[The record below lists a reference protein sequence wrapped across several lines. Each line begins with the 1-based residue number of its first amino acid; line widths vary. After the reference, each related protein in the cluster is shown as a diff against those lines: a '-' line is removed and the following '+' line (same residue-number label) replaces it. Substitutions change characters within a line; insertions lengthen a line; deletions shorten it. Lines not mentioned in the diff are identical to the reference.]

1 MEESTWLGY
10 RYWKSASQHQY
21 VRERVHVCDF
31 SFLRQK
37 RSMGLTLAE
46 AELNRLDVRVRDRV
60 ALERER
66 SCSEHIISKI
76 NEVL

>member
-1 MEESTWLGY
+1 MGCKTNNAQVL
-10 RYWKSASQHQY
+10 K
-21 VRERVHVCDF
+21 REFVHARLCF
-31 SFLRQK
+31 SFLRHK
-37 RSMGLTLAE
+37 RSMGLTLAKD
-46 AELNRLDVRVRDRV
+46 ELTRIDNERVRDRV